1 MLDTLTH
8 TLRRHP
14 DRPAVLG
21 TTRTGAVRTKA
32 TFGDLADLAD
42 HCTAALHG
50 RGIGRG
56 STVGVAVRPGPRA
69 LAVMLAVHRLGAR
82 AAVLDPGAGPDVL
95 RARLAL
101 ARPDL
106 VLADATAQAVAGWA
120 RPLARRA
127 RLALPDLD
135 ELGGP
140 VATVGPRL
148 PGCAPALE
156 TGPRTAPLPPPVDE
170 DGDAVIVFTSGT
182 TSRPRA
188 VVHTRSSLAA
198 GMTTVADLVRPRAG
212 RPVLGGTFF
221 VLVPSLASGAPVALP
236 ARSPRVLSRQLRR
249 LAPQATYLTPPQL
262 RRLLAEGGRFTGRV
276 WTGSAPA
283 SAELLTRVKR
293 AGADEAWGVYALTEL
308 FPAAAAEQADKAAF
322 TGEGD
327 LVGAPLPG
335 VAAKTDASGELLL
348 SAPAARDRYLG
359 EDPDPWVATGDRARL
374 DGGRIVL
381 EGRRKDMVLRHAENI
396 YPGLYEPALHVPG
409 VELALLVGVPAGDG
423 DERLVA
429 VVQPSPGTDRDTLRA
444 ALDRPLERM
453 GTARPD
459 ALLLADIPL
468 SGRSL
473 KPDRAATARLAA
485 WRLAE
490 RAERHQRTARTERT
504 GRSERSRR

>member
-1 MLDTLTH
+1 MLDTLAH
-8 TLRRHP
+8 TLRRRP
-14 DRPAVLG
+14 ERPAVLG
-21 TTRTGAVRTKA
+21 TTRTGAVRVRA
-32 TFGDLADLAD
+32 TNGDLADLAD
-42 HCTAALHG
+42 RYTAALHE
-50 RGIGRG
+50 RGTRRG

-69 LAVMLAVHRLGAR
+69 LAVLLAVHRLGAR

-101 ARPDL
+101 ARPDV
-106 VLADATAQAVAGWA
+106 VLADATAQAAAGWA

-127 RLALPDLD
+127 RLALPDLT
-135 ELGGP
+135 ELGP

-148 PGCAPALE
+148 PGCAPALDAGVRS
-156 TGPRTAPLPPPVDE
+156 TVLPRPVDG
-170 DGDAVIVFTSGT
+170 DGDAVVVFTSGT

-198 GMTTVADLVRPRAG
+198 GMTSVTELVRPGAG

-221 VLVPSLASGAPVALP
+221 VLVPSLANGAPVALP
-236 ARSPRVLSRQLRR
+236 ARSAHVLPRQLRR

-262 RRLLAEGGRFTGRV
+262 RQVLARGGRFTGRV
-276 WTGSAPA
+276 WTGSAPV
-283 SAELLTRVKR
+283 STELLTRARR

-308 FPAAAAEQADKAAF
+308 FPAAAVEQAGKAAF

-335 VAAKTDASGELLL
+335 VVARTDASGELLL
-348 SAPAARDRYLG
+348 TGPAARDRYLG
-359 EDPDPWVATGDRARL
+359 EEPDPWIATGDRARL

-381 EGRRKDMVLRHAENI
+381 EGRRKDMVLRRAENI

-429 VVQPSPGTDRDTLRA
+429 VVQPAPGADRDALRT
-444 ALDRPLERM
+444 ALAGPLARM
-453 GTARPD
+453 GSARPD
-459 ALLLADIPL
+459 AVLLAGIPL
-468 SGRSL
+468 SGRSR

-485 WRLAE
+485 ARLA
-490 RAERHQRTARTERT
+490 
-504 GRSERSRR
+504 GRSRR

>member
-1 MLDTLTH
+1 MLETLTH

-32 TFGDLADLAD
+32 TFGDLAHLAD
-42 HCTAALHG
+42 RYTAALHA
-50 RGIGRG
+50 RGTGRG
-56 STVGVAVRPGPRA
+56 STVGVAIRPGPRA
-69 LAVMLAVHRLGAR
+69 LAVMLAVHRLGAL

-101 ARPDL
+101 ARPGI

-127 RLALPDLD
+127 RLALPDLA
-135 ELGGP
+135 ELGP

-148 PGCAPALE
+148 PGCAPALDADV
-156 TGPRTAPLPPPVDE
+156 RAVPLPPPVDE

-182 TSRPRA
+182 TSLPRA

-198 GMTTVADLVRPRAG
+198 GMTTVADLVRPEAG

-236 ARSPRVLSRQLRR
+236 ARSPRVLARQLRR
-249 LAPQATYLTPPQL
+249 LAPQATYLTPPQI
-262 RRLLAEGGRFTGRV
+262 RQVLAEGSRFSGRV

-283 SAELLTRVKR
+283 SADLLTRVKD
-293 AGADEAWGVYALTEL
+293 AGAEEAWGVYALTEL
-308 FPAAAAEQADKAAF
+308 FPAAAVEQADKASF

-327 LVGAPLPG
+327 LVGEPLPG
-335 VAAKTDASGELLL
+335 VVAKTGGSGELLL
-348 SAPAARDRYLG
+348 SGPAARDRYLG
-359 EDPDPWVATGDRARL
+359 EDPDMWVATGDRARL
-374 DGGRIVL
+374 DAGRIVL
-381 EGRRKDMVLRHAENI
+381 EGRHKDMVLRRAENV
-396 YPGLYEPALHVPG
+396 YPGLYEPSLHVPG
-409 VELALLVGVPAGDG
+409 VELAVLVGVPAGDG

-429 VVQPSPGTDRDTLRA
+429 VVQPSPGADRDTLRA
-444 ALDRPLERM
+444 ALAGPLERM
-453 GTARPD
+453 GSARPD
-459 ALLLADIPL
+459 AVLLAGIPL

-473 KPDRAATARLAA
+473 KPDRAAVARLAA
-485 WRLAE
+485 RRLAE
-490 RAERHQRTARTERT
+490 R
-504 GRSERSRR
+504 SRG